1 MDKIM
6 DMVIAN
12 IFKHN
17 VNFHLVSEEP
27 DYEEL
32 RFYSVGRQYSSRKI
46 ENIESIG
53 VRDWVDLCLYR
64 LQEFFVHIVST
75 VVPECPVP
83 IDHTEIK
90 ARIRLAGEA
99 YGEHDLVGCTLDN
112 PRNNIHLF
120 TKCSV
125 PKIYAFP
132 EEWLNEPFYID
143 VEAYFY
149 VSPKKIRKLATWE
162 LLGFLK

>member
-1 MDKIM
+1 M
-6 DMVIAN
+6 DMAIAN
-12 IFKHN
+12 LFKHKKR
-17 VNFHLVSEEP
+17 FELVSEDP

-46 ENIESIG
+46 ENKESIG
-53 VRDWVDLCLYR
+53 VNDWVDLCLYR

-75 VVPECPVP
+75 MIPECLFP

-90 ARIRLAGEA
+90 ARIRLEGE
-99 YGEHDLVGCTLDN
+99 EHDLIGCTLDN

-125 PKIYAFP
+125 PTIYGFP
-132 EEWLNEPFYID
+132 DDWWDEPFYID
-143 VEAYFY
+143 VEAYSY
-149 VSPKKIRKLATWE
+149 VSPETFRKLATWE
-162 LLGFLK
+162 LLGINLEI